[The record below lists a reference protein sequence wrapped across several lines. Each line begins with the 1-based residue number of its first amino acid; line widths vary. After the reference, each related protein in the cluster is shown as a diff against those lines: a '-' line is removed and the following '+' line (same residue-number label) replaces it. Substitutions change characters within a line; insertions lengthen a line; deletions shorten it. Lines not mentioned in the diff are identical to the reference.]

1 MEPTKKSFSGVHY
14 MLTTP
19 FDDKG
24 KVDYKSLENLVEL
37 SINSGCS
44 GVVTLGVMGEANRM
58 LDSERTTVLKF
69 VSKSMNNRLPITVG
83 VSSES
88 NFVLRSRILECQ
100 DLGASAFLICPPRMN
115 KPNETILLDYFRTAQ
130 ESSKIPIVL
139 QDLPSES
146 GIFLNPE
153 IIKKLKTEFPLIEML
168 KLEDPPTPPKISKIL
183 ESIPNILIFGG
194 LGGAFFLEELLRGA
208 SGTMTGFA
216 YPEVLISIYKN
227 MKTQNFDKATN
238 IFYKW
243 LPLIRYENSVG
254 ISISIRKNILKHR
267 KFIKNSNVRKPT
279 PEIDSKTLDE
289 LNLLLSTMELDQD
302 SENFSI

>member
-14 MLTTP
+14 MLPTP
-19 FDDKG
+19 FDDNG

-183 ESIPNILIFGG
+183 ETIPNIRIFGG
-194 LGGAFFLEELLRGA
+194 LGGAFFLEELQRGA

>member
-1 MEPTKKSFSGVHY
+1 MEPTKKYFSGVHY
-14 MLTTP
+14 MLPTP

-183 ESIPNILIFGG
+183 ESIPDILIFGG
-194 LGGAFFLEELLRGA
+194 LGGAFFLEELQRGA

-227 MKTQNFDKATN
+227 MKTQNFDKAIN

>member
-14 MLTTP
+14 MLPTP

-194 LGGAFFLEELLRGA
+194 LGGAFFLEELQRGA

-227 MKTQNFDKATN
+227 MKTQNFDKAIN

-267 KFIKNSNVRKPT
+267 KLIKNSNIRKPT

>member
-14 MLTTP
+14 MLPTP

-194 LGGAFFLEELLRGA
+194 LGGAFFLEELQRGA

>member
-1 MEPTKKSFSGVHY
+1 
-14 MLTTP
+14 MLPTP

-24 KVDYKSLENLVEL
+24 KVDYKSLENLVDL

-194 LGGAFFLEELLRGA
+194 LGGAFFLEELQRGA

>member
-1 MEPTKKSFSGVHY
+1 
-14 MLTTP
+14 MLPTP

-194 LGGAFFLEELLRGA
+194 LGGAFFLEELQRGA

>member
-1 MEPTKKSFSGVHY
+1 
-14 MLTTP
+14 
-19 FDDKG
+19 
-24 KVDYKSLENLVEL
+24 
-37 SINSGCS
+37 
-44 GVVTLGVMGEANRM
+44 
-58 LDSERTTVLKF
+58 
-69 VSKSMNNRLPITVG
+69 MNNRLPITVG

-194 LGGAFFLEELLRGA
+194 LGGAFFLEELQRGA

-227 MKTQNFDKATN
+227 MKTQNFDKAIN

-267 KFIKNSNVRKPT
+267 KLIKNSNIRKPT

>member
-14 MLTTP
+14 MLPTP

-58 LDSERTTVLKF
+58 LDSERTSVLKF

-153 IIKKLKTEFPLIEML
+153 IIKKLKTEFPLIEM
-168 KLEDPPTPPKISKIL
+168 PKISKIL

-194 LGGAFFLEELLRGA
+194 LGGAF
-208 SGTMTGFA
+208 S
-216 YPEVLISIYKN
+216 
-227 MKTQNFDKATN
+227 
-238 IFYKW
+238 
-243 LPLIRYENSVG
+243 
-254 ISISIRKNILKHR
+254 
-267 KFIKNSNVRKPT
+267 
-279 PEIDSKTLDE
+279 
-289 LNLLLSTMELDQD
+289 
-302 SENFSI
+302 

>member
-1 MEPTKKSFSGVHY
+1 
-14 MLTTP
+14 MLPTP
-19 FDDKG
+19 FDDNG

-194 LGGAFFLEELLRGA
+194 LGGAFFLEELQRGA

>member
-14 MLTTP
+14 MLPTP
-19 FDDKG
+19 FDDNG

-194 LGGAFFLEELLRGA
+194 LGGAFFLEELQRGA

>member
-1 MEPTKKSFSGVHY
+1 MNYLFQ
-14 MLTTP
+14 
-19 FDDKG
+19 
-24 KVDYKSLENLVEL
+24 SL
-37 SINSGCS
+37 
-44 GVVTLGVMGEANRM
+44 
-58 LDSERTTVLKF
+58 
-69 VSKSMNNRLPITVG
+69 
-83 VSSES
+83 
-88 NFVLRSRILECQ
+88 Q
-100 DLGASAFLICPPRMN
+100 
-115 KPNETILLDYFRTAQ
+115 
-130 ESSKIPIVL
+130 
-139 QDLPSES
+139 
-146 GIFLNPE
+146 
-153 IIKKLKTEFPLIEML
+153 PLIEML

-194 LGGAFFLEELLRGA
+194 LGGAFFLEELQRGA

-216 YPEVLISIYKN
+216 YPEALISIYKN
-227 MKTQNFDKATN
+227 MKTQNLDKAIN

-279 PEIDSKTLDE
+279 PEIDSKTLEE